1 MTGGTVMG
9 GMSGWSFCMSYSPFS
24 AAVFGCCC
32 KSAVNPQ
39 SRLSKKIRY
48 ASSFWQVDRIFFFV
62 SGQNRKPGPQKGRK
76 HDEIPRT
83 EFGRRLFRTR
93 KSRGLT
99 QTEFGKQ
106 VGLSKRAVSYYEGSA
121 QEGPPLST
129 LTRMA
134 QVLGVTVSYLL
145 GESTQKAIKSEI
157 SPQLKKHIKMLESL
171 PSKEQKTIL
180 NIIEIA
186 AEKTRKS
193 EKEDE

>member
-1 MTGGTVMG
+1 
-9 GMSGWSFCMSYSPFS
+9 
-24 AAVFGCCC
+24 
-32 KSAVNPQ
+32 
-39 SRLSKKIRY
+39 
-48 ASSFWQVDRIFFFV
+48 
-62 SGQNRKPGPQKGRK
+62 
-76 HDEIPRT
+76 
-83 EFGRRLFRTR
+83 
-93 KSRGLT
+93 
-99 QTEFGKQ
+99 
-106 VGLSKRAVSYYEGSA
+106 
-121 QEGPPLST
+121 
-129 LTRMA
+129 MA

>member
-1 MTGGTVMG
+1 
-9 GMSGWSFCMSYSPFS
+9 
-24 AAVFGCCC
+24 
-32 KSAVNPQ
+32 
-39 SRLSKKIRY
+39 
-48 ASSFWQVDRIFFFV
+48 V